1 MIGLKALFHT
11 VFNSN
16 EERRERADAGLL
28 LGWIVAGLISGS
40 LKRLQYQRYLMPALP
55 AIAIVTVVAVVRRL
69 ED

>member
-11 VFNSN
+11 VLNSN

-40 LKRLQYQRYLMPALP
+40 LKRSQYQRYLMPALP